1 MGKDYR
7 QTAEEVLQYIGGKDN
22 IEQAAHCVTRLRI
35 ALKDESKIDNDKLQ
49 AVSLVKG
56 AFHNAGVF
64 QIVIGPGD
72 VDRVYAELITLAG
85 MKEATVADVKDS
97 GNQKLN
103 PVQKFVK
110 VFSDVFMPILP
121 AIVTAGLL
129 MGINNLLGAKD
140 LFFEGKNL
148 LDVYPNLSGLW
159 DLINMMANTAFVFL
173 PALVGW
179 SATKRFGGSPIL
191 GIVMGLMLVHPALLN
206 AWDYGKA
213 ATGLDGQKI
222 EYFDILGLFQIEKV
236 GYQGQILPV
245 LVAAFVLSKVEIFLK
260 KHVPNA
266 IQLLVVPI
274 TTIVVTG
281 VLALGIIGPVT
292 RHIGDLLTV
301 GLVGVYETVP
311 VVGAVLF
318 GALYAPLVITG
329 MHHMFIAIDLQL
341 IAQHGGTF
349 IWPMIALSNIAQ
361 GSAALAM
368 FWISKNQNDKSMAS
382 TSAISAYFG
391 ITEPAMFGVNL
402 RNKFPFYAAIIG
414 SAIAAIF
421 ITLNGVLAPAI
432 GIGGLPAFI
441 SIIPK
446 SIPIFIVGMII
457 AVVIPFTLTW
467 LFAKRVK
474 QK

>member
-1 MGKDYR
+1 M
-7 QTAEEVLQYIGGKDN
+7 
-22 IEQAAHCVTRLRI
+22 
-35 ALKDESKIDNDKLQ
+35 
-49 AVSLVKG
+49 KG

-103 PVQKFVK
+103 PAQKFVK

-140 LFFEGKNL
+140 LFFDGKNL
-148 LDVYPNLSGLW
+148 LDVYPNLGGLW

-222 EYFDILGLFQIEKV
+222 EYFNILGLFQIEKV

-414 SAIAAIF
+414 SAVAAIF

-446 SIPIFIVGMII
+446 SIPMFIVGMVI
-457 AVVIPFTLTW
+457 AIVIPFTLTW

>member
-1 MGKDYR
+1 M
-7 QTAEEVLQYIGGKDN
+7 
-22 IEQAAHCVTRLRI
+22 
-35 ALKDESKIDNDKLQ
+35 
-49 AVSLVKG
+49 
-56 AFHNAGVF
+56 
-64 QIVIGPGD
+64 
-72 VDRVYAELITLAG
+72 
-85 MKEATVADVKDS
+85 
-97 GNQKLN
+97 
-103 PVQKFVK
+103 
-110 VFSDVFMPILP
+110 
-121 AIVTAGLL
+121 
-129 MGINNLLGAKD
+129 
-140 LFFEGKNL
+140 
-148 LDVYPNLSGLW
+148 YPNLGGLW

-414 SAIAAIF
+414 SAVAAIF

-446 SIPIFIVGMII
+446 SIPMFIVGMII